1 MATPN
6 IVSPTTII
14 PKSPVIV
21 GVGTTLASA
30 LDNGVSSNKVIRV
43 DSILCSNI
51 DGTNA
56 ADISVSVYDGS
67 THGYICK
74 TVAVPADATQ
84 LVIIKDTGFWLEEG
98 WSVYAQASA
107 DNDLQLL
114 INTTEF
120 T

>member
-6 IVSPTTII
+6 IVSPQSVT
-14 PKSPVIV
+14 PKSPVV
-21 GVGTTLASA
+21 YAVTTTLAQA
-30 LDNGVSSNKVIRV
+30 LTNAAGSNKAIHV

-56 ADISVSVYDGS
+56 ADITVSVYDGT

-84 LVIIKDTGFWLEEG
+84 LVIIKDSSFWLEEG
-98 WSVYAQASA
+98 WSIYAQASA
-107 DNDLQLL
+107 DGDLQLL

>member
-6 IVSPTTII
+6 IVSPQSVT
-14 PKSPVIV
+14 PKSPVIYAV
-21 GVGTTLASA
+21 TTTLAEA
-30 LDNGVSSNKVIRV
+30 FANAAASNKAIHV

-56 ADISVSVYDGS
+56 ADITISVYNGT

-74 TVAVPADATQ
+74 TVAVPADSTQ

-98 WSVYAQASA
+98 WSIYAQASA
-107 DNDLQLL
+107 DGDLQLL

>member
-6 IVSPTTII
+6 IVSPTTIT
-14 PKSPVIV
+14 PKSPVIFDV
-21 GVGTTLASA
+21 TTSFSSA
-30 LDNGVSSNKVIRV
+30 LANGSSSNKAIRV
-43 DSILCSNI
+43 ESILCSNI

-56 ADISVSVYDGS
+56 ADITVSVYDGS

-74 TVAVPADATQ
+74 TLAVPADATQ

-98 WSVYAQASA
+98 WSIYAQASA

>member
-6 IVSPTTII
+6 IVSLNTIT

-21 GVGTTLASA
+21 GVTTTLSSA
-30 LDNGVSSNKVIRV
+30 LANGSSSNKAIRV
-43 DSILCSNI
+43 ESIICSNV
-51 DGTNA
+51 DGSSA

-74 TVAVPADATQ
+74 TLAVPADATQ

-98 WSVYAQASA
+98 WSIYAQASA